1 MLYVN
6 RKNHTI
12 YSITRGIPPGYG
24 KKNRLLRRK
33 ESLKQ
38 AEDHSRPFRAN
49 EIDIN

>member
-12 YSITRGIPPGYG
+12 YSITWGILPGYG
-24 KKNRLLRRK
+24 KKDRLFRRK

-38 AEDHSRPFRAN
+38 AENHSRPSIAS
-49 EIDIN
+49 ETDIN